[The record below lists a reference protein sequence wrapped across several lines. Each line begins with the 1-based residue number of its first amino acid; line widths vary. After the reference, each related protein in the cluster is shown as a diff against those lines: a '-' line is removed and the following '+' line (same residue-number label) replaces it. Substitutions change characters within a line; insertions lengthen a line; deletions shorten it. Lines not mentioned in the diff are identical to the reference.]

1 MLNNIDAYRATFGME
16 KLREKEHPENI
27 YVQPESKFYLIFTS
41 HNEKV
46 WLLQKHLNFLVT
58 LKNLL
63 NHF

>member
-1 MLNNIDAYRATFGME
+1 ME